1 MRARR
6 PVQRKTLMRALL
18 IVVAFVASLAVV
30 PALAGE
36 KRYVV
41 VTPDSPTEF
50 TLWTS
55 YTASVN
61 CARAL
66 LAGRDERSDD
76 QHDDRHGAHVGF
88 PLHRVARSHSRW
100 SPDCYHSGHD
110 DLSERTA
117 GRRRSDRGHS
127 RPGSSAVVTL
137 RPGSAS
143 AMPGIQSRP

>member
-1 MRARR
+1 MRA
-6 PVQRKTLMRALL
+6 VL
-18 IVVAFVASLAVV
+18 ILVVAASLAAV

-66 LAGRDERSDD
+66 LAGRDEREWCEVGVGGITPKVGKVG
-76 QHDDRHGAHVGF
+76 HGTEVEMLEAAECRDMAHVRIVTGTMKDQVGCMVQ
-88 PLHRVARSHSRW
+88 RA
-100 SPDCYHSGHD
+100 
-110 DLSERTA
+110 LSTKKPE
-117 GRRRSDRGHS
+117 
-127 RPGSSAVVTL
+127 
-137 RPGSAS
+137 
-143 AMPGIQSRP
+143 